1 MWCSEGVGR
10 IQASTKA
17 LLEIN
22 LVYSHLPYTAEQQMV
37 HKCLP
42 HGDKR
47 HGRNVAPKKPG
58 AQEHTLHQ
66 TMKGKGRR
74 DTSAVRHPGTGG
86 LGGLVTT
93 CFLFRGMVIWMCSN
107 WAKFTYDVGTLS
119 RVYFNKKFRDFKTE

>member
-10 IQASTKA
+10 IQASTTA

-22 LVYSHLPYTAEQQMV
+22 LVHSQFTYTAEQQMV

-58 AQEHTLHQ
+58 TQEHAPQ
-66 TMKGKGRR
+66 KTMKGKGPR
-74 DTSAVRHPGTGG
+74 DTSAVRRQGTGG
-86 LGGLVTT
+86 LGGTDNNLFLVQ
-93 CFLFRGMVIWMCSN
+93 GDGYM
-107 WAKFTYDVGTLS
+107 DV
-119 RVYFNKKFRDFKTE
+119 FKLGKIHL

>member
-22 LVYSHLPYTAEQQMV
+22 LVYSQFTCTAEQEMV

-47 HGRNVAPKKPG
+47 HRCNVAPKKPG
-58 AQEHTLHQ
+58 TQGHTLHK

-74 DTSAVRHPGTGG
+74 DTSAVRHQGTGG
-86 LGGLVTT
+86 LGGTGDNLCLVQGDGYMDV
-93 CFLFRGMVIWMCSN
+93 FKLGKIHLGRGYTFQGVPQ
-107 WAKFTYDVGTLS
+107 
-119 RVYFNKKFRDFKTE
+119 

>member
-86 LGGLVTT
+86 LGGTGNNLFLVQGDGYMDV
-93 CFLFRGMVIWMCSN
+93 FKLGKIHLRRGYTFQGV
-107 WAKFTYDVGTLS
+107 LQ
-119 RVYFNKKFRDFKTE
+119 